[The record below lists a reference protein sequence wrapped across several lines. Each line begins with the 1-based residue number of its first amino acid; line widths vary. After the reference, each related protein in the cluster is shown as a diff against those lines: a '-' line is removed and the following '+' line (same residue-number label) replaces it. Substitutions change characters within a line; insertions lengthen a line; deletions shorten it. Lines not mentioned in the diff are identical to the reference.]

1 MTHLEENC
9 SDNAQKLTTNLRFI
23 QNNSL
28 DSLKWVRGIFFDT
41 DNSKPFS

>member
-1 MTHLEENC
+1 MTHLEETF
-9 SDNAQKLTTNLRFI
+9 SDIAQKLTTNLRFT

-28 DSLKWVRGIFFDT
+28 GSLKWVRGIFFDT